1 MLPYIKINAIIGY
14 NTNTKTMPLLSE
26 LVNDINAEQDA
37 LMLKDRMKAFALQYC
52 EALAENY
59 KRYRI
64 AMHERSAVTPPMGR
78 AELSAYAIEQL
89 AAIANGT
96 EPLMKF
102 RLSEG
107 KKYWKVIQVDHR
119 GGKYQ
124 DASVVAFISFKGE
137 VFKPASWKA
146 PAKGVRFDFRIIKER
161 EAALDPAK
169 ASWSGG
175 SLYYR

>member
-1 MLPYIKINAIIGY
+1 
-14 NTNTKTMPLLSE
+14 MPLLSE

-37 LMLKDRMKAFALQYC
+37 LMLKERIWEYALAYC
-52 EALAENY
+52 CALAENY
-59 KRYRI
+59 KQYRI
-64 AMHERSAVTPPMGR
+64 NMHQQSIINPPSGR
-78 AELSAYAIEQL
+78 EDCRTYAAEQL
-89 AAIANGT
+89 AGIANGT
-96 EPLMKF
+96 ERLMKF
-102 RLSEG
+102 RLNEG
-107 KKYWKVIQVDHR
+107 KKYWKVIQQNPNSE
-119 GGKYQ
+119 GGYS

>member
-1 MLPYIKINAIIGY
+1 
-14 NTNTKTMPLLSE
+14 MPLLSE
-26 LVNDINAEQDA
+26 LINDINAEQDA
-37 LMLKDRMKAFALQYC
+37 LMLKDRMKAYALQYC

-64 AMHERSAVTPPMGR
+64 DMHQSSINNPPMGR
-78 AELSAYAIEQL
+78 EDCRTYAAEQL
-89 AAIANGT
+89 AGIANGT
-96 EPLMKF
+96 LPLMKF

-107 KKYWKVIQVDHR
+107 KKYWKVIQQNPNSE
-119 GGKYQ
+119 GGYS

-161 EAALDPAK
+161 ALALDPDK
-169 ASWSGG
+169 AQWSGG

>member
-1 MLPYIKINAIIGY
+1 
-14 NTNTKTMPLLSE
+14 MPLLSE

-37 LMLKDRMKAFALQYC
+37 LMLKDRMKAYALQYC
-52 EALAENY
+52 EALRENY

-78 AELSAYAIEQL
+78 QELAAYAVEQL
-89 AAIANGT
+89 AGIANGT

-107 KKYWKVIQVDHR
+107 KKYWKVIQQNPNSE
-119 GGKYQ
+119 GGYS
-124 DASVVAFISFKGE
+124 DGSVTAFISFKGE

-161 EAALDPAK
+161 EAALDPKK
-169 ASWSGG
+169 ATWTGG

>member
-1 MLPYIKINAIIGY
+1 
-14 NTNTKTMPLLSE
+14 MPLLSE
-26 LVNDINAEQDA
+26 IVNDINAEQDA
-37 LMLKDRMKAFALQYC
+37 LMLKDRMKAYALQYC

-59 KRYRI
+59 KQYRI
-64 AMHERSAVTPPMGR
+64 NMHQNSISNPPLGR
-78 AELSAYAIEQL
+78 EDCRTYAAAQL
-89 AAIANGT
+89 AGIANGT

-107 KKYWKVIQVDHR
+107 KKYWKVIQRDYR
-119 GGKYQ
+119 GGAYQ

>member
-1 MLPYIKINAIIGY
+1 
-14 NTNTKTMPLLSE
+14 MPLLSE

-37 LMLKDRMKAFALQYC
+37 LMLKERIWEYALAYYC
-52 EALAENY
+52 ALAENY
-59 KRYRI
+59 KQYRI
-64 AMHERSAVTPPMGR
+64 NMHQQSIINPPSGR
-78 AELSAYAIEQL
+78 EDCRTYAAEQL
-89 AAIANGT
+89 AGIANGT
-96 EPLMKF
+96 ERLMKF

-107 KKYWKVIQVDHR
+107 KKYWKVIQQNPNSE
-119 GGKYQ
+119 GGYS
-124 DASVVAFISFKGE
+124 DASVVAFIAFNGQ

-169 ASWSGG
+169 ATWTGG

>member
-1 MLPYIKINAIIGY
+1 M
-14 NTNTKTMPLLSE
+14 LLSE
-26 LVNDINAEQDA
+26 LVEKTNQEQAQA
-37 LMLKDRMKAFALQYC
+37 LVKDRMKAYALQYC

-59 KRYRI
+59 KQYRI
-64 AMHERSAVTPPMGR
+64 NMHQNSIINPPCGR
-78 AELSAYAIEQL
+78 AELSAYAAEQL

-146 PAKGVRFDFRIIKER
+146 PAKGVRFDFRNMKER
-161 EAALDPAK
+161 ALALDPAK

>member
-1 MLPYIKINAIIGY
+1 
-14 NTNTKTMPLLSE
+14 MPLLSE
-26 LVNDINAEQDA
+26 IIDSINFEQDM
-37 LMLKDRMKAFALQYC
+37 LMLKDRMKQYALQYC

-59 KRYRI
+59 KQYRI
-64 AMHERSAVTPPMGR
+64 NMHQNSIINPPSGR
-78 AELSAYAIEQL
+78 EDCRTYAAEQL
-89 AAIANGT
+89 AGIANGT

-107 KKYWKVIQVDHR
+107 KKYWKVIQQNPNSE
-119 GGKYQ
+119 GGYS

-137 VFKPASWKA
+137 VFKPASWSA

-169 ASWSGG
+169 ATWTGG

>member
-1 MLPYIKINAIIGY
+1 
-14 NTNTKTMPLLSE
+14 MPLLSE
-26 LVNDINAEQDA
+26 LIADINAEQDM
-37 LMLKDRMKAFALQYC
+37 LMLKDRMKAYALQYC

-59 KRYRI
+59 KQYRI
-64 AMHERSAVTPPMGR
+64 NMHQNSIKNPPSGR
-78 AELSAYAIEQL
+78 EDCRTYAAEQL
-89 AAIANGT
+89 AGIANGT
-96 EPLMKF
+96 ERLMKF
-102 RLSEG
+102 KLSEG
-107 KKYWKVIQVDHR
+107 KKYWKVIQRDWR
-119 GGKYQ
+119 GGGYV

-169 ASWSGG
+169 AQWTGG

>member
-1 MLPYIKINAIIGY
+1 M
-14 NTNTKTMPLLSE
+14 LLSE
-26 LVNDINAEQDA
+26 LVEKTNQEQAQA
-37 LMLKDRMKAFALQYC
+37 LVKDRMKAFALEYC

-64 AMHERSAVTPPMGR
+64 NMHQNSINNPPMGR
-78 AELSAYAIEQL
+78 EDCRTYAAEQL
-89 AAIANGT
+89 AGIANGT

-107 KKYWKVIQVDHR
+107 KKYWKVIQQNPNSE
-119 GGKYQ
+119 GGYS

-146 PAKGVRFDFRIIKER
+146 PAKGVRFDFRNMKER
-161 EAALDPAK
+161 ALALDPDK
-169 ASWSGG
+169 AQWSGG

>member
-1 MLPYIKINAIIGY
+1 
-14 NTNTKTMPLLSE
+14 MPLLSE

-37 LMLKDRMKAFALQYC
+37 LMLKHRIYQYALQYC
-52 EALAENY
+52 QALAENY
-59 KRYRI
+59 KQYRI
-64 AMHERSAVTPPMGR
+64 NMHQQSIINPPSGR
-78 AELSAYAIEQL
+78 EDCRTYAAEQL
-89 AAIANGT
+89 AGIANGT
-96 EPLMKF
+96 ERLMNF
-102 RLSEG
+102 RLNEG
-107 KKYWKVIQVDHR
+107 KKYWKVIQQNPNSN
-119 GGKYQ
+119 GGYS

-169 ASWSGG
+169 AQWTGG

>member
-1 MLPYIKINAIIGY
+1 
-14 NTNTKTMPLLSE
+14 MPLLSE
-26 LVNDINAEQDA
+26 LIADINAEQDM
-37 LMLKDRMKAFALQYC
+37 LMLKDRMKQYALQYC

-64 AMHERSAVTPPMGR
+64 AMHENSIKNPPSGR
-78 AELSAYAIEQL
+78 AELSAYAAEQL
-89 AAIANGT
+89 AGIANGT

-107 KKYWKVIQVDHR
+107 KKYWKVIQQNPNSE
-119 GGKYQ
+119 GGYS

-137 VFKPASWKA
+137 VFKPASWSA

-161 EAALDPAK
+161 EAALDPKK
-169 ASWSGG
+169 ATWTGG